1 MAKKSVTYK
10 IDPIVL
16 VDFNN
21 KAKSNAI
28 NKSQWIEIK
37 MKEYLKEVRK

>member
-16 VDFNN
+16 INFNT
-21 KAKSNAI
+21 KAKDNAI

-37 MKEYLKEVRK
+37 MKEYLKEVSK